1 MGHALG
7 PSLTQTYRYRLETPA
22 ERLVL
27 QDDCFPHKPGVVRC
41 VGGEGVSVKLAEGI
55 DWAHAE
61 RATVEFARSR

>member
-1 MGHALG
+1 
-7 PSLTQTYRYRLETPA
+7 LETPA

-41 VGGEGVSVKLAEGI
+41 VGGEGVSVTLAEGI

-61 RATVEFARSR
+61 RATVEFARSK